1 MPDEQVG
8 VPAITTEQMVEVDRL
23 MIEEYGITLMQM
35 MENAGRNLA
44 ELARRMLGG
53 QVWARKIV
61 VLCGS
66 GNNGGGGMA
75 SARHLSNW
83 GADVQVFLAAPP
95 EQLKEI
101 PAHQWRI
108 LQAIGL
114 DRNEVPYLKK
124 ADLILDTLLGYGIS
138 GDPRGMIADWIERAN
153 DSGRPALAL
162 DTPSGLD
169 TTSGFP
175 GNPCLRA
182 SATLTL
188 ALPKTGL
195 LSEEAKPFVGKLF
208 LGDIGV
214 PPALYSRIG
223 VSVHSLFT
231 SDAILAL
238 D

>member
-1 MPDEQVG
+1 
-8 VPAITTEQMVEVDRL
+8 
-23 MIEEYGITLMQM
+23 
-35 MENAGRNLA
+35 
-44 ELARRMLGG
+44 
-53 QVWARKIV
+53 
-61 VLCGS
+61 
-66 GNNGGGGMA
+66 
-75 SARHLSNW
+75 
-83 GADVQVFLAAPP
+83 
-95 EQLKEI
+95 
-101 PAHQWRI
+101 
-108 LQAIGL
+108 
-114 DRNEVPYLKK
+114 
-124 ADLILDTLLGYGIS
+124 
-138 GDPRGMIADWIERAN
+138 
-153 DSGRPALAL
+153 L

-169 TTSGFP
+169 TTSGIP